1 MITFTELEVV
11 LMIGWVVTV
20 FAFIRVNKELT
31 KYCQFVEISNHL
43 IEGIADKK
51 VTLSR
56 DKDNEIDITVI
67 GELK

>member
-20 FAFIRVNKELT
+20 FAFMRTNKELA
-31 KYCQFVEISNHL
+31 KYCQFVEISQHL
-43 IEGIADKK
+43 IENIADKK

-56 DKDNEIDITVI
+56 DEDNEIDITVI